1 MPKKPVCW
9 GAGLIALDVIVN
21 GSPNTP
27 PKLTAGG
34 SCGNVMTI
42 LSFLGW
48 SSNPVARLADNN
60 ATKELLE
67 DFKNWKVKTEF
78 VTTNNSGSTP
88 IIIHRIL
95 KNKKGNPVHRFEF
108 KNPNTGA
115 WLPGYKPL
123 LSKGIP
129 NIASQ
134 LPTPNVFY
142 FDRVSRA
149 TIDLATEANN
159 KGAVV
164 FFEPSSIGDE
174 SHFQECLKVSHII
187 KFSNERIPD
196 FKKIFKSPQVDLEI
210 ETLGK
215 DGLNFR
221 SAKGKGKGNW
231 NKIEPF
237 KISELTDSAGAGDWC
252 AAGIINN
259 LCREGHG
266 GLKKKKASDIKLA
279 LLSGQLL
286 GAVNCFFDGARGIMY
301 SLDKKKFNRISK
313 IIPSTEENLSKAKI
327 GNSAVQK
334 YKEYSAGEVNT
345 LIF

>member
-1 MPKKPVCW
+1 
-9 GAGLIALDVIVN
+9 
-21 GSPNTP
+21 
-27 PKLTAGG
+27 
-34 SCGNVMTI
+34 MTI
-42 LSFLGW
+42 LSYLGW
-48 SSNPVARLADNN
+48 SSNPVARLADNY

-67 DFKNWKVKTEF
+67 DFKNWKVKTDF

-88 IIIHRIL
+88 VIIHRIL
-95 KNKKGNPVHRFEF
+95 KDKKGNPVHRFGF
-108 KNPNTGA
+108 KNPSTGV

-123 LSKGIP
+123 LSKEIQ
-129 NIASQ
+129 NIAPK

-174 SHFQECLKVSHII
+174 SHFQECLRISHII

-196 FKKIFKSPQVDLEI
+196 FKKVFKSPQVELEI

-221 SAKGKGKGNW
+221 SIKGKGIW

-252 AAGIINN
+252 TAGIINN
-259 LCREGHG
+259 LCSEGRDG
-266 GLKKKKASDIKLA
+266 FKKKKNNDIKLA
-279 LLSGQLL
+279 LRSGQLL

-301 SLDKKKFNRISK
+301 NLDKKKFNRISK
-313 IIPSTEENLSKAKI
+313 KIPPINENLAKAKI
-327 GNSAVQK
+327 ANGAAPH
-334 YKEYSAGEVNT
+334 YKEYSATEINA